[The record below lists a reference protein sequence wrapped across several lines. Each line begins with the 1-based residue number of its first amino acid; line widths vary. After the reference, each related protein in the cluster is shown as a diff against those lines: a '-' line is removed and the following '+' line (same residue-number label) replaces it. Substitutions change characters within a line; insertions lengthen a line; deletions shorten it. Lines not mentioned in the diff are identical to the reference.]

1 MQYKTRLFLLKR
13 NFERDKNALW
23 KRFLTSSM
31 GVRNYESALQR
42 LERNFQDACI
52 QAFMEEIA

>member
-1 MQYKTRLFLLKR
+1 MQYRAKLFLLKR
-13 NFERDKNALW
+13 NFEHDKNALW

-31 GVRNYESALQR
+31 GVRKYETALQR

>member
-1 MQYKTRLFLLKR
+1 MQYRTKLFLLKR
-13 NFERDKNALW
+13 EFERSKDALW

>member
-1 MQYKTRLFLLKR
+1 MQYRTKLFLLKR
-13 NFERDKNALW
+13 EFERSKDALW
-23 KRFLTSSM
+23 EKFLTSSM
-31 GVRNYESALQR
+31 GVRKYESALQR